1 MKLFLGD
8 VYMRIYNNII
18 STIIRIVFCVVLAV
32 ITGVLAQAIFYL
44 GPVPYTMQN
53 TGVVLSALLL
63 PPRYALFSQLL
74 YLMLIAFGFPIA
86 SGFRGGLAVLLGYTG
101 GYLAGFPIAS
111 TAMSVLSKWYLKRVG
126 RSLARINRKDFIIL
140 LAFSAI
146 ASIPI
151 YILGFIVFTG
161 YALSN
166 EGLLQWAEGIS
177 KTIGLTISDKF
188 LMLFTASV
196 AIFVP
201 QDILMDHVVALAM
214 AKTISI
220 YLESRGIDIEQ

>member
-1 MKLFLGD
+1 MK
-8 VYMRIYNNII
+8 IYSNVV

-53 TGVVLSALLL
+53 AGIVLSALLL

-74 YLMLIAFGFPIA
+74 YLMLIALGFPIA
-86 SGFRGGLAVLLGYTG
+86 SGFRGGLAILLGYTG

-111 TAMSVLSKWYLKRVG
+111 TAMSILSRWYLKRVG
-126 RSLARINRKDFIIL
+126 RSLSRINRKDFIIL

-151 YILGFIVFTG
+151 YVLGFIVFTS

-166 EGLLQWAEGIS
+166 ERLFQWVEGVS
-177 KTIGLTISDKF
+177 KAIGLTISDK
-188 LMLFTASV
+188 LFMIFIASV
-196 AIFVP
+196 AIFIP
-201 QDILMDHVVALAM
+201 QDILMDHAVALAM

-220 YLESRGIDIEQ
+220 YLESRGIDIE

>member
-1 MKLFLGD
+1 MKLFLGE
-8 VYMRIYNNII
+8 VYMRIHNNII

-53 TGVVLSALLL
+53 AGIILSALLL
-63 PPRYALFSQLL
+63 PPRYALISQLL
-74 YLMLIAFGFPIA
+74 YLVLIALGFPIA

-111 TAMSVLSKWYLKRVG
+111 TAMSVLSRWYLRKCGVPL
-126 RSLARINRKDFIIL
+126 SRINRKDYIIL

-151 YILGFIVFTG
+151 YILGFIVLTS

-166 EGLLQWAEGIS
+166 EKLFQWVEGVS
-177 KTIGLTISDKF
+177 KTIGLTISDKL
-188 LMLFTASV
+188 LMLFIASV
-196 AIFVP
+196 AIFIP

-220 YLESRGIDIEQ
+220 YLESRGIDIE